1 MYNTGLPQVRQYI
14 VEIVKEIILNYN
26 VDRIHFED
34 YFYRSGVQ
42 DDAVYNMYGNG
53 MNRDDWRREDI
64 NTLLKKH
71 KVKC

>member
-14 VEIVKEIILNYN
+14 VETVKEIILNYN

-53 MNRDDWRREDI
+53 MNRDD
-64 NTLLKKH
+64 
-71 KVKC
+71 